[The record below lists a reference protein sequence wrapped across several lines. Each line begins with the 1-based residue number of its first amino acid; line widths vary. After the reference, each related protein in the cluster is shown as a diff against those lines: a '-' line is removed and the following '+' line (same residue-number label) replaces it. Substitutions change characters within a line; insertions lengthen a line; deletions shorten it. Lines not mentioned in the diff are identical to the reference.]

1 LLGVALPTER
11 EAQPLQ
17 VAANARHGD
26 PRTWLTG
33 RVNADDQV
41 ERRPRDRAATRQS
54 LLDAARALF
63 AERGY
68 DRTTLR
74 QVAEKAG
81 VDAALVA
88 RYFGGKEG
96 LYLAVFNTEK
106 VPVHTGDPRDLA
118 RRLMIRWDE
127 AGPGPMVQ
135 ALMRPELDEAL
146 RDRMLAYMEERM
158 LGPTVAE
165 LERAG
170 VPDARLRAELLMAGL
185 VGVGVIR
192 KSGSLTALS
201 EASTEK
207 VLELLG
213 LELDGLLPTP
223 D

>member
-1 LLGVALPTER
+1 
-11 EAQPLQ
+11 
-17 VAANARHGD
+17 
-26 PRTWLTG
+26 
-33 RVNADDQV
+33 
-41 ERRPRDRAATRQS
+41 
-54 LLDAARALF
+54 
-63 AERGY
+63 
-68 DRTTLR
+68 
-74 QVAEKAG
+74 
-81 VDAALVA
+81 
-88 RYFGGKEG
+88 
-96 LYLAVFNTEK
+96 
-106 VPVHTGDPRDLA
+106 
-118 RRLMIRWDE
+118 
-127 AGPGPMVQ
+127 
-135 ALMRPELDEAL
+135 
-146 RDRMLAYMEERM
+146 MLAYMEERM